1 MKVKLIRATF
11 AALFLA
17 TCGIA
22 QGGNDSDRKGDV
34 TDEKPKDVRYGRHSF
49 ADSTLSGGR
58 AADLPGGVVVKTP
71 SPCDFDPD
79 RCSPPGSGSGGSGV
93 TPPVQPPVASCKKQ
107 AASNLG
113 GYGSAGAN
121 MVAWASVFNEPADAT
136 ITEVRADIGGARSKG
151 LRTARAPASPFSIGA
166 IPRGPKWCC
175 SPLAVRSGSSF
186 RPGFRNNRYA
196 TGFCRCSAMPG
207 SASIP

>member
-136 ITEVRADIGGARSKG
+136 ITEVRADIGGAWNPVSNYTVTWGGANWSFKSSRPFQGDTGGKPGPTLEYTTNKG
-151 LRTARAPASPFSIGA
+151 
-166 IPRGPKWCC
+166 C
-175 SPLAVRSGSSF
+175 
-186 RPGFRNNRYA
+186 
-196 TGFCRCSAMPG
+196 
-207 SASIP
+207 